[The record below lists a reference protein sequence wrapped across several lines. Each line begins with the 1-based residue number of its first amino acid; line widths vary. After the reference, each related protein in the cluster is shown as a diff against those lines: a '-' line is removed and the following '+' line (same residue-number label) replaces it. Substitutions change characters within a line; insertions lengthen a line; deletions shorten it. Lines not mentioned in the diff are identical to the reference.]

1 MVGLTLGLAG
11 QAVCLELDDRL
22 APLVLRSDPLVRFTV
37 NAPAV
42 YTVHVG
48 LAAGDQS
55 APAAER
61 IIYDNGGAAFELAQA
76 TGRFDPRQRVF
87 TVEIRRPQQAV
98 IGLRRVLMYVG
109 QLVALEAG
117 GILLRAAGVVSHG
130 RGYACFGPSGAG
142 KTTLMH
148 LALDAGLPVL
158 GDEALLL
165 IPQGDAWFIHS
176 FPYWEPDAAARR
188 ARAEPLVA
196 PLAGLLHLR
205 QAPAHAFVPLTPAQL
220 MVWLLD
226 AGNVALNNEPD
237 RQRWLQASLA
247 LTQTVPGYDLC
258 FRPDIAVWHTVQA
271 LSSSSSASSSSHTR
285 LLLGGAS

>member
-1 MVGLTLGLAG
+1 MIDLTLGLAG
-11 QAVCLELDDRL
+11 QAVRLELDDHL
-22 APLVLRSDPLVRFTV
+22 APLVLRSDPLVRFTG
-37 NAPAV
+37 NAPTM
-42 YTVHVG
+42 YTIHVG
-48 LAAGDQS
+48 LAADDQFP
-55 APAAER
+55 PAVER
-61 IIYDNGGAAFELAQA
+61 IIYDDGGAAFELTQV
-76 TGRFDPRQRVF
+76 TGRFDSRQRVF
-87 TVEIRRPQQAV
+87 MVEIRRPQQAV

-117 GILLRAAGVVSHG
+117 GILLRAAGVVLHG

-148 LALDAGLPVL
+148 LAIEAELPVL

-165 IPQGDAWFIHS
+165 VPQGGNWFIHA
-176 FPYWEPDAAARR
+176 FPYWEPDAIERR

-196 PLAGLLHLR
+196 PLAGLLHLC
-205 QAPAHAFVPLTPAQL
+205 QTPFHAFVPLTPAQL

-237 RQRWLQASLA
+237 RQRWLQASVA

-271 LSSSSSASSSSHTR
+271 LSSPSSASSSSHTR